1 MIKLIVLIAAV
12 SLVPLVTGCRPQQQY
27 GNFTKVDSQS
37 LVNDAVAMML
47 ATYPPAQTRLNM
59 LHAPSDAWGSKLVR
73 VLRTHGYAVAEY
85 SETPAQKDKYA
96 QTGVDFAFI
105 LDEYR
110 PENEYNLTLFVG
122 NDIVSRSYAL
132 RGSNDSKIFVGLGQ
146 WSRRR

>member
-1 MIKLIVLIAAV
+1 MTKMIMLCAAV
-12 SLVPLVTGCRPQQQY
+12 SFLSLAVGCGPQPKY
-27 GNFTKVDSQS
+27 GNFTKMDSQS

-59 LHAPSDAWGSKLVR
+59 LHEPADTWGARLVR

-85 SETPAQKDKYA
+85 SDAPSEKDKYA
-96 QTGVDFAFI
+96 ESGVGFAFI

-110 PENEYNLTLFVG
+110 PQREYNRTLFIG
-122 NDIVSRSYAL
+122 NDIMSRSYAL
-132 RGSNDSKIFVGLGQ
+132 RGTEESRIFVGLGQ

>member
-1 MIKLIVLIAAV
+1 MMKMLMLCAAV
-12 SLVPLVTGCRPQQQY
+12 SFLPLVIGCGPQPKY

-37 LVNDAVAMML
+37 LVNDAVTMML

-59 LHAPSDAWGSKLVR
+59 LHSPTDAWGEKLVR

-85 SETPAQKDKYA
+85 SDK
-96 QTGVDFAFI
+96 QTGMDKDTDTGVSFAFI

-110 PENEYNLTLFVG
+110 PEKEYNLTLFIG
-122 NDIVSRSYAL
+122 NNIMSRSYAL
-132 RGSNDSKIFVGLGQ
+132 RGSNDSKIYVGLGQ

>member
-1 MIKLIVLIAAV
+1 MIRISALIMVM
-12 SLVPLVTGCRPQQQY
+12 SLMTLVVGCDSRQQY

-59 LHAPSDAWGSKLVR
+59 LHEPKDDWGSKLVR

-85 SETPAQKDKYA
+85 NAKPAEKDKYS
-96 QTGVDFAFI
+96 QSGVGLAFI
-105 LDEYR
+105 LNEYK
-110 PENEYNLTLFVG
+110 PDKEYNLTLFIG

-132 RGSNDSKIFVGLGQ
+132 RGADDSKIFVGLGQ

>member
-1 MIKLIVLIAAV
+1 MMKVFMFAAAV
-12 SLVPLVTGCRPQQQY
+12 SFLTLVIGCGPQPKY

-59 LHAPSDAWGSKLVR
+59 LHEPNDAWGSKLVR
-73 VLRTHGYAVAEY
+73 VLRTHGYAMAEY
-85 SETPAQKDKYA
+85 SDKPKEKDKYA
-96 QTGVDFAFI
+96 ETGVDFAFI

-110 PENEYNLTLFVG
+110 PEKEYNLTLFIG

-132 RGSNDSKIFVGLGQ
+132 RGSNDSKVFVGLGQ

>member
-1 MIKLIVLIAAV
+1 MKILFLIAAV
-12 SLVPLVTGCRPQQQY
+12 SFLPLAVGCGPQPKY

-59 LHAPSDAWGSKLVR
+59 LHEPADAWGSKLVR

-85 SETPAQKDKYA
+85 SAKPAEKDKYA
-96 QTGVDFAFI
+96 ESGVGFAFI

-110 PENEYNLTLFVG
+110 LEKEYNLTLFIG
-122 NDIVSRSYAL
+122 NDIMSRSYAL
-132 RGSNDSKIFVGLGQ
+132 RGSSELKIFVGLGQ